1 MVNVHSSGRTFFN
14 MNLVS
19 EISLKWELKNVYPLI
34 KRLFST
40 SKVSNVPIAG
50 RQKHFFGFKNKTIF
64 LEKINQGSDYPGFTL
79 LHENFAVSWGKI
91 AFRSILISRFRQID
105 EFRSSSKK

>member
-1 MVNVHSSGRTFFN
+1 MGIKKCLPIDKKAVLHKQSFQRSDSRKAKTF
-14 MNLVS
+14 
-19 EISLKWELKNVYPLI
+19 LKV
-34 KRLFST
+34 
-40 SKVSNVPIAG
+40 
-50 RQKHFFGFKNKTIF
+50 

-105 EFRSSSKK
+105 EFSSSSKK